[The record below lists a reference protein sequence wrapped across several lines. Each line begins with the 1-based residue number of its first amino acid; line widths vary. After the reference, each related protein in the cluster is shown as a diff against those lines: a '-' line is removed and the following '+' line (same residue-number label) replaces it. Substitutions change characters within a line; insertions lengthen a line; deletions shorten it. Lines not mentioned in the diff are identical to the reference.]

1 MKYVSIEFGKI
12 NMKQQLISLAA
23 CNFLITAL
31 VIIMKFLIPDQ
42 ISGLDSGMPT
52 IELSTTIIID
62 TLIKAVFIVWQAVLI
77 ASLIVSEFQ
86 NKTALM
92 LYTYPI
98 KMTKI
103 IISKLVVVFIIT
115 FTFMLI
121 SGIFQN
127 VMMYVLNQNLPMFS
141 YNITTEIILTVLITN
156 ISAIFMGL
164 ITFTVGMLNRSTI
177 ATIVTAIL
185 IMCIVT
191 SAAAGPGG
199 IISKL
204 SVAVTLGLIGL
215 MAGLFTVWKIETE
228 DYC

>member
-1 MKYVSIEFGKI
+1 MKYVSIELGKI

-127 VMMYVLNQNLPMFS
+127 VVMYVLNQNLPMFS

>member
-1 MKYVSIEFGKI
+1 MKYVSIELGKI

-31 VIIMKFLIPDQ
+31 VIMMKFLIPDQ

-115 FTFMLI
+115 FIFMSI

-127 VMMYVLNQNLPMFS
+127 VVMYVLNQNLPMFS

-164 ITFTVGMLNRSTI
+164 ITFAVGMLNRSTI
-177 ATIVTAIL
+177 ATIVAAIL

>member
-1 MKYVSIEFGKI
+1 MKYVSIELGKI

-121 SGIFQN
+121 SGIVQN
-127 VMMYVLNQNLPMFS
+127 VVMYVLNQNLPMFS

>member
-1 MKYVSIEFGKI
+1 MKYVSIELGKI

-31 VIIMKFLIPDQ
+31 VIMMKFLIPDQ

-115 FTFMLI
+115 FIFMSI

-127 VMMYVLNQNLPMFS
+127 VVMYVLNQNLPMFS

-177 ATIVTAIL
+177 ATIVAAIL